1 MNYLKTTRKQH
12 EMRNE
17 EGKFLKG
24 TSGNP
29 NGRPKGSK
37 NKKTETIRETFID
50 FVEKNLDRLQ
60 KDFDS
65 LEPKDRF
72 KYLFEMTKFFLPSL
86 KAVEFGNVLDE
97 MSEKDFE
104 TLIEKLKNEYS
115 IN

>member
-1 MNYLKTTRKQH
+1 
-12 EMRNE
+12 MR
-17 EGKFLKG
+17 EGNGKYVKG
-24 TSGNP
+24 FSGNP

-50 FVEKNLDRLQ
+50 FVQKNLDRLQ
-60 KDFDS
+60 EDFDS
-65 LEPKDRF
+65 LDAKDRF

-104 TLIEKLKNEYS
+104 TLINKLQEEYKL
-115 IN
+115 N